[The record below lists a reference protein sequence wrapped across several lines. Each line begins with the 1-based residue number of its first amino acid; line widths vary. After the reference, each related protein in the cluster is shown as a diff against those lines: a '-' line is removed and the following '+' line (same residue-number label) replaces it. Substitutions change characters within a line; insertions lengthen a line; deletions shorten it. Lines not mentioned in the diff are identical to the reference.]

1 MSNFTV
7 DRESSM
13 NSTGQN
19 NGNYAE
25 AGVGES
31 SSNYV
36 GGEDCLGVV
45 DAEQRRPMIVEE
57 GDIVSGVGKERGEG
71 GKRTGHKVIVGLA
84 VMVGIIGLALFGA
97 WLGYGKGTTR
107 RARVGVKAGGENSNS
122 GVQSEEGMTKQAIQ
136 EATGSVGTKGGVAL
150 GDGTEVQPQVLPV
163 ATRGSMESSV
173 PVTQIPGATPTL
185 SGTVEG
191 AQTGSAPLGS
201 GPLGQ
206 PGANA
211 QSLASATGGRNGE
224 RSVRIGDVVG
234 QSPVGKEENKRAGLP
249 REMRGSG
256 SKPAEAG
263 GVALPSFGSMLPVRS
278 LGVLFTLRSGSLA
291 RFELTR
297 DVRGNGWVMHR
308 GTVMVGANRGSEADR
323 AFVSLV
329 GFIDPESGKFVR
341 MSGDLLGSDGATGI
355 RGKKRKVSGGWSR
368 ALGKVAEAGV
378 NIATSVAGSI
388 GRGPVVVTDA
398 YRSSGSRVSNE
409 LDGMLIRSDRNSFV
423 EVAAGTSGYM
433 MVTDLPEAIQGGD
446 ALSRLSGREVE
457 ERADSGQPRRA
468 TGISER
474 ELAELVQSGD
484 HERLSAALP
493 RMSPEMRRVAESV
506 IKERSE
512 E

>member
-1 MSNFTV
+1 
-7 DRESSM
+7 
-13 NSTGQN
+13 
-19 NGNYAE
+19 
-25 AGVGES
+25 
-31 SSNYV
+31 
-36 GGEDCLGVV
+36 
-45 DAEQRRPMIVEE
+45 
-57 GDIVSGVGKERGEG
+57 
-71 GKRTGHKVIVGLA
+71 
-84 VMVGIIGLALFGA
+84 
-97 WLGYGKGTTR
+97 
-107 RARVGVKAGGENSNS
+107 
-122 GVQSEEGMTKQAIQ
+122 
-136 EATGSVGTKGGVAL
+136 
-150 GDGTEVQPQVLPV
+150 
-163 ATRGSMESSV
+163 
-173 PVTQIPGATPTL
+173 
-185 SGTVEG
+185 
-191 AQTGSAPLGS
+191 
-201 GPLGQ
+201 
-206 PGANA
+206 
-211 QSLASATGGRNGE
+211 
-224 RSVRIGDVVG
+224 
-234 QSPVGKEENKRAGLP
+234 
-249 REMRGSG
+249 
-256 SKPAEAG
+256 
-263 GVALPSFGSMLPVRS
+263 
-278 LGVLFTLRSGSLA
+278 
-291 RFELTR
+291 
-297 DVRGNGWVMHR
+297 
-308 GTVMVGANRGSEADR
+308 MVGANRGSEADR